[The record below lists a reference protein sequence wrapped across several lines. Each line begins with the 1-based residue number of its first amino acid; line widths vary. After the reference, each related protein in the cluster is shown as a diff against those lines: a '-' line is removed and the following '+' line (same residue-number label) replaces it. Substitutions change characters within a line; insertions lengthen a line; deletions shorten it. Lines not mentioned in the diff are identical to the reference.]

1 MQYQSEEYACI
12 IEYQYWLPFALATTC
27 CTALVHLAGIA
38 RQFLAMIFNNCPHC
52 AASSSCAALRRV
64 EVRKWRSFA
73 VDVAIAASVSVT
85 GSAAAVS
92 RLCRRWHKT
101 CEASAQRSHLAGERA
116 AKRTAKAKRKLSG
129 ETGKVKEER
138 QWEKE
143 MMQTDCRLAIT
154 QSWYLVITHNKIK
167 KAKKTKGG
175 SRQRARVCFYSAVH
189 FFCDQVRSSK
199 WNKQRILKQTS

>member
-1 MQYQSEEYACI
+1 
-12 IEYQYWLPFALATTC
+12 
-27 CTALVHLAGIA
+27 
-38 RQFLAMIFNNCPHC
+38 MIFNNCPHC

-64 EVRKWRSFA
+64 EVRKWCSFA
-73 VDVAIAASVSVT
+73 VDVAIAASVSVS
-85 GSAAAVS
+85 GAAAAVC

-101 CEASAQRSHLAGERA
+101 WEASAQRSHLAGERA

-143 MMQTDCRLAIT
+143 MSPTDCRLAIT
-154 QSWYLVITHNKIK
+154 QSWYLVIAHNKIK
-167 KAKKTKGG
+167 K
-175 SRQRARVCFYSAVH
+175 QRKQKAGRGNVRVFV
-189 FFCDQVRSSK
+189 FIPLFTLCDQVRSSK